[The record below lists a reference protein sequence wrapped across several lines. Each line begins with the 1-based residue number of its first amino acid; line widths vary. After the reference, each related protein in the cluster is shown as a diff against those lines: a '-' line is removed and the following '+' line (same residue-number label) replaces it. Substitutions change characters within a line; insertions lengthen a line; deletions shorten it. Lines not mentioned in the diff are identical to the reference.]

1 MERTNRLTK
10 RDYNNVSSFTDASN
24 FQIDND
30 ATKTKGKTSSST
42 IDDDYNLNR
51 TVVDD
56 EGRWGWY
63 DNEQREKVKL
73 DNEPKKRIDN
83 IV

>member
-10 RDYNNVSSFTDASN
+10 QDYNYVFSFTDASK

-30 ATKTKGKTSSST
+30 ATNTKGKTSSST
-42 IDDDYNLNR
+42 INDDYNLNR

-56 EGRWGWY
+56 DDEMNR
-63 DNEQREKVKL
+63 DRKSNVIMNQRRYYL
-73 DNEPKKRIDN
+73 RL
-83 IV
+83 